1 MKTCTT
7 TTRPTVYRS
16 LPTVLRAKG
25 DKTFRCKVASNGTRV
40 VALMNFGKKL
50 RMDSESAG
58 VFASQGRDDYSESD
72 VQYYF
77 EYAGMLA
84 VEKTYD
90 KMDQL
95 LATGVAPVDLLLLMA
110 ASEGDRQ
117 KIEELM
123 RAGASYEIKDT
134 DGRTALDRACDDE
147 IRELILSLSN

>member
-1 MKTCTT
+1 
-7 TTRPTVYRS
+7 
-16 LPTVLRAKG
+16 
-25 DKTFRCKVASNGTRV
+25 
-40 VALMNFGKKL
+40 
-50 RMDSESAG
+50 
-58 VFASQGRDDYSESD
+58 
-72 VQYYF
+72 
-77 EYAGMLA
+77 MLA

-123 RAGASYEIKDT
+123 RAGASHEIKDI

-147 IRELILSLSN
+147 IRELILSFSN

>member
-1 MKTCTT
+1 MTTCAATC
-7 TTRPTVYRS
+7 RPTTHQSR
-16 LPTVLRAKG
+16 PTARRVTGGKSC
-25 DKTFRCKVASNGTRV
+25 RCKAAANGTRV

-123 RAGASYEIKDT
+123 RAGASHEIKVRET
-134 DGRTALDRACDDE
+134 DQTAIHDPLVLKRTC
-147 IRELILSLSN
+147 